1 MKLKINKKYLI
12 IALVCLGVL
21 FLAIGLRPLY
31 PEIRYRLF
39 GPPNQEELLLGFD
52 VNGIATDTPGAYQ
65 EAATGTPR
73 IMIPSI
79 GVNMEIVADESDE
92 QTAFARGAW
101 LLPGTAEPGGVSGNA
116 VIAAHRY
123 LYTSGPNTFYH
134 LDKLK
139 EGNRIL
145 IDWQG
150 KHYTYRVRD
159 SFVVSPQMVEI
170 LKQTEKPILTL
181 FTCHPVFTTKSRLVV
196 TAELTET
203 E

>member
-39 GPPNQEELLLGFD
+39 GPPDPGVLLDFSEGVEPTVGQD
-52 VNGIATDTPGAYQ
+52 DG
-65 EAATGTPR
+65 AATGTTR
-73 IMIPSI
+73 IMIPAI
-79 GVNMEIVADESDE
+79 GVNMEIVVDETDE
-92 QTAFARGAW
+92 QTAFSRGAW
-101 LLPGTAEPGGVSGNA
+101 LLPGTAEPGGTSGNA

-196 TAELTET
+196 TAELVVE
-203 E
+203 